1 MPGDTARILRL
12 ELPVICLLGDRR
24 MSVQEVTALQPGSI
38 IELPKKADEELTL
51 VVNNR
56 PIATGNAV
64 KVGENFG
71 IKLAYIGDVRARVE
85 ALGKGGKNEQAEA
98 DAAAAALAERLLAGQ
113 V

>member
-12 ELPVICLLGDRR
+12 ELPVICLLGDRQ
-24 MSVQEVTALQPGSI
+24 MTVQEVVALQPGSI
-38 IELPKKADEELTL
+38 IELPKKAEEELTL

-71 IKLAYIGDVRARVE
+71 VKLAYIGDVRARVE
-85 ALGKGGKNEQAEA
+85 AMGKSQGDAQAQE
-98 DAAAAALAERLLAGQ
+98 DAAAADLAERLLAGQ
-113 V
+113 I

>member
-1 MPGDTARILRL
+1 MPADTARILRL
-12 ELPVICLLGDRR
+12 ELPVICLLGDRLLT
-24 MSVQEVTALQPGSI
+24 VQEVTALQPGSI

-56 PIATGNAV
+56 PIATGTAV

-85 ALGKGGKNEQAEA
+85 AMGKATNEAKFAEEQAAA
-98 DAAAAALAERLLAGQ
+98 DLAERMLAGQ

>member
-1 MPGDTARILRL
+1 MPGDTNRILRL

-24 MSVQEVTALQPGSI
+24 MTVHEVTSLQPGSI

-56 PIATGNAV
+56 PIATGTAV

-85 ALGKGGKNEQAEA
+85 AMGKQQDAKASE
-98 DAAAAALAERLLAGQ
+98 DAAAEKLAEKLLAGQ
-113 V
+113 I